1 MDNNKNEK
9 FWNHYD
15 GRYSQ
20 YWKFR
25 FGMIPALP
33 ASFDNARDIYQLV
46 AWLQRAFK
54 MLLDDFLNLEIEF
67 EEFKNALIEL
77 LQNLIPQIIREFVHS
92 EEFKEIIFDL
102 VDEWYEINLKP
113 TIEQIL
119 NRLNKVE
126 QDITEIRQE
135 ISNIKQ
141 DITNINNKIE
151 NIEGDITNIE
161 NKLDS
166 NNEALEKI
174 LNHLESIGVWQGGI
188 NGDFQSGKGIA
199 GGSINIFGG
208 TLDGDYY
215 IRTSSQN
222 KENDLAGGV

>member
-1 MDNNKNEK
+1 
-9 FWNHYD
+9 
-15 GRYSQ
+15 
-20 YWKFR
+20 
-25 FGMIPALP
+25 
-33 ASFDNARDIYQLV
+33 
-46 AWLQRAFK
+46 

-77 LQNLIPQIIREFVHS
+77 LEVLIPQIIREFVHS
-92 EEFKEIIFDL
+92 EEFKQLIFEII
-102 VDEWYEINLKP
+102 DEWYEINLKP
-113 TIEQIL
+113 IIEQIL
-119 NRLNKVE
+119 NRLDKVE
-126 QDITEIRQE
+126 QDITNIKQE
-135 ISNIKQ
+135 IENIKQ
-141 DITNINNKIE
+141 DITNIKQDIS
-151 NIEGDITNIE
+151 NIQGDITNIE

-166 NNEALEKI
+166 NNAALEKI

-215 IRTSSQN
+215 IRTSSEN

>member
-1 MDNNKNEK
+1 MDNKE
-9 FWNHYD
+9 FWENYN
-15 GRYSQ
+15 GRYSC

-119 NRLNKVE
+119 NRLDKIE